1 MARPTALV
9 GALDDPA
16 PHQSYKHFVLLV
28 HRALPDRERL
38 VRSPLPIGN
47 LTSNGDSPDEQL
59 QRPSEDRPCRKLN
72 LLDALECIGAC
83 WAE

>member
-1 MARPTALV
+1 MTPLRISRISISSSLCTVPSLI
-9 GALDDPA
+9 
-16 PHQSYKHFVLLV
+16 
-28 HRALPDRERL
+28 RERL